1 MSRRTVSWKCMAALL
16 AAPLTFACSDGS
28 KTSAVDAAQPGVDA
42 LVLVDTTVTHDAV
55 PPVEAPVVVD
65 TAVKPDVPAV
75 DVPAVD
81 APVVDAAVP
90 DVDAAQLAP
99 DASADSTPDAIAEE
113 VGLACAIVPPFKGG
127 IVTTDLTLTR
137 GCSPYAID
145 QQIRVEGN
153 ATLTIE
159 PGVTMMF
166 KKDVELTIAYNGAG
180 RLVAVGTAALPIVM
194 TSSAAIPAA
203 GDWAGIRFY
212 GEASTGNQLSYVTLD
227 DCGKPSGGCIVG
239 LTGVTP
245 GALTIDHVTIDHVG
259 ASADGIVEKGTELA
273 FKITNT
279 TFKPGAIAAGDF
291 AIYLDA
297 GSFAGIGA
305 GNVFNSATIDVDGGI
320 VKSTAS
326 WVNPGTPI
334 VVTSDIRVEGT
345 ASPSLTLAPGTIMQ
359 FDSDVALSIGYN
371 GAGQLIAEGTAATP
385 IVLTSKAVVPGPGDW
400 AGVQLWDGTANGT
413 KLAYLKLDYCGDANS
428 GCIDATSGV
437 KSDRVTIDHVTIDH
451 VGAQAN
457 GIVENGTDSRFKIS
471 NCTFPA
477 GAIQSG
483 QYAIYVLAPSFAAID
498 STNTFSGAMIDL
510 DGGDIV
516 TTTSWKNPGTPVAVT
531 SYIRVQG
538 VTTPVLTIAAGSVF
552 KFGADTY
559 LWVGYDSPGK
569 LVANGTT
576 AAHVTLTSLASPPTK
591 GDWNGIIV
599 WNTSQATLTFT
610 DILYAGG
617 YASAPGNVA
626 ANSDQAVVSLTNC
639 LLSDSAV
646 FGLYVACDNVSVT
659 TTSCTF
665 TNNANADTGPAC
677 P

>member
-1 MSRRTVSWKCMAALL
+1 MAALL
-16 AAPLTFACSDGS
+16 AAPLTFACSSGT

-42 LVLVDTTVTHDAV
+42 LVLVDTAVTPDAV
-55 PPVEAPVVVD
+55 PPVEAPVVMD
-65 TAVKPDVPAV
+65 TAVKP

-90 DVDAAQLAP
+90 EVDAAQLAL
-99 DASADSTPDAIAEE
+99 DTAADSTPDAIVEE
-113 VGLACAIVPPFKGG
+113 VGLVCTIVPAFKGG
-127 IVTTDLTLTR
+127 VVTTDMTLTR

-180 RLVAVGTAALPIVM
+180 RLVAVGTAPLPIVM

-239 LTGVTP
+239 LAGVTP

-259 ASADGIVEKGTELA
+259 ASADGIVENGTDLA

-279 TFKPGAIAAGDF
+279 TFKPGAIATGDF

-305 GNVFNSATIDVDGGI
+305 GNIFNSATIDVDGGT

-334 VVTSDIRVEGT
+334 VVTSTFRVEGD
-345 ASPSLTLAPGTIMQ
+345 ASPILTLAPGTIMQ
-359 FDSDVALSIGYN
+359 FDADVALWIGYN
-371 GAGQLIAEGTAATP
+371 GAGQLVAEGTAAAP
-385 IVLTSKAVVPGPGDW
+385 IVMTSKAVRPGPGDW
-400 AGVQLWDGTANGT
+400 EGVQLWDGTANGT
-413 KLAYLKLDYCGDANS
+413 KLAYLKLDYCGAPTS
-428 GCIDATSGV
+428 GCIHATSGV

-457 GIVENGTDSRFKIS
+457 GIVEEGTDSRFKIT

-477 GAIQSG
+477 GAIQAG
-483 QYAIYVLAPSFAAID
+483 QYAIYVFAPSFSTIGT
-498 STNTFSGAMIDL
+498 TNTFAGAMIDL

-516 TTTSWKNPGTPVAVT
+516 TTTDWSNPGTPVAVT
-531 SYIRVQG
+531 SEIRVQG
-538 VTTPVLTIAAGSVF
+538 VTTPVLSIAAGTVF

-559 LWVGYDSPGK
+559 LWVGYGSPGK
-569 LVANGTT
+569 LVTNGTT
-576 AAHVTLTSLASPPTK
+576 AAHVTLTSLASTPTK

-610 DILYAGG
+610 DVLYAGG

-626 ANSDQAVVSLTNC
+626 ANSAQAVVSLTNC
-639 LLSDSAV
+639 LISDSAV
-646 FGLYVACDNVSVT
+646 FGLYVACNNVSVT

-665 TNNANADTGPAC
+665 TNNTNADFGPAC

>member
-1 MSRRTVSWKCMAALL
+1 MAALL
-16 AAPLTFACSDGS
+16 AAPLTFACSSGT

-42 LVLVDTTVTHDAV
+42 LVLVDTAVTPDAV
-55 PPVEAPVVVD
+55 PPVEAPVVMD
-65 TAVKPDVPAV
+65 TAVKP

-90 DVDAAQLAP
+90 EVDAAQLAL
-99 DASADSTPDAIAEE
+99 DTAADSTPDAIVEE
-113 VGLACAIVPPFKGG
+113 VGLVCTIVPAFKGG
-127 IVTTDLTLTR
+127 VVTTDMTLTR

-227 DCGKPSGGCIVG
+227 DCGKPNGGCIVG

-259 ASADGIVEKGTELA
+259 AGADGIAEKGTDLA

-279 TFKPGAIAAGDF
+279 TFKPGAIATGNF

-305 GNVFNSATIDVDGGI
+305 GNVFNSAIIDVDGGT
-320 VKSTAS
+320 VKSTSS
-326 WVNPGTPI
+326 WINPATPI
-334 VVTSDIRVEGT
+334 VVTSTIRVEGAT
-345 ASPSLTLAPGTIMQ
+345 SPILTLAPGTTMQ
-359 FDSDVALSIGYN
+359 FDTDVALWIGYS
-371 GAGQLIAEGTAATP
+371 GAGQLIAEGTAVAP
-385 IVLTSKAVVPGPGDW
+385 IVMTSKAVTPGPGDW

-413 KLAYLKLDYCGDANS
+413 KLAYTKLDYCGGANS
-428 GCIDATSGV
+428 GCIHATSGV

-451 VGAQAN
+451 VGANAN
-457 GIVENGTDSRFKIS
+457 GIVEEGTDSRFNIS

-477 GAIQSG
+477 GAIQAG
-483 QYAIYVLAPSFAAID
+483 QYAIYVFAASFAAID

-559 LWVGYDSPGK
+559 LWVGYGSPGK

-576 AAHVTLTSLASPPTK
+576 AAHVTLTSLASTPTK

-599 WNTSQATLTFT
+599 WNTSQANLTFT
-610 DILYAGG
+610 DVLYAGG
-617 YASAPGNVA
+617 YAGAPGNVA

-639 LLSDSAV
+639 LISDSAGYGV
-646 FGLYVACDNVSVT
+646 YVACDNASVT

-665 TNNANADTGPAC
+665 TRSTIADFGPGPVC